1 MCRRIARG
9 LAIVLSVV
17 SLGAAQK
24 PTSSESATNRSNL
37 TQASKEARYKAR
49 KAKPYQIG
57 TASWYGDYFQGKPTA
72 SGEPY
77 NMYDLTAAHPTLPLG
92 SFVRVTNLRNG
103 RSVVVKVN
111 DRGPIVPG
119 RIIDVSYSTARV
131 LQFKAQGLQRVRL
144 DHASGAVR
152 DVYDPAGNYGAAIID
167 FDDYRAPVAQ
177 IGDPHEAAQGQSW
190 VGGGQVVHVIR
201 LAAGG
206 RLALEIVSIPGGGA
220 NLVGLRLSRFV
231 ARFL

>member
-1 MCRRIARG
+1 MRGNIART
-9 LAIVLSVV
+9 LATVLLVA
-17 SLGAAQK
+17 SLGAAQR
-24 PTSSESATNRSNL
+24 PTSSESVNTRNSV
-37 TQASKEARYKAR
+37 QPGKVARN
-49 KAKPYQIG
+49 KPYQIG
-57 TASWYGDYFQGKPTA
+57 TASWYGDYFQGRPTA

-144 DHASGAVR
+144 DLVQ
-152 DVYDPAGNYGAAIID
+152 PKM
-167 FDDYRAPVAQ
+167 AQ
-177 IGDPHEAAQGQSW
+177 PQTIAM
-190 VGGGQVVHVIR
+190 
-201 LAAGG
+201 
-206 RLALEIVSIPGGGA
+206 
-220 NLVGLRLSRFV
+220 LRPMAF
-231 ARFL
+231 